1 MPRIYLLYIKIP
13 LYLHL
18 HLHLLTLT
26 YTYLHFINFK
36 FIKKKKKLNQINAML
51 FISENFLNSFKV
63 SEYTLIIDAVVPE
76 FSTAGV
82 SFKKLFRHL

>member
-1 MPRIYLLYIKIP
+1 
-13 LYLHL
+13 
-18 HLHLLTLT
+18 
-26 YTYLHFINFK
+26 
-36 FIKKKKKLNQINAML
+36 ML
-51 FISENFLNSFKV
+51 FIYENFLNYFKV